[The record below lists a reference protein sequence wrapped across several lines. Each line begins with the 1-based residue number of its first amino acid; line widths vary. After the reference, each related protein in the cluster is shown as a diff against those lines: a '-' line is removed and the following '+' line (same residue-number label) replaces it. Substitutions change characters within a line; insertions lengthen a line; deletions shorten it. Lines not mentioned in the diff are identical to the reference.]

1 MCREESN
8 ENLSEDLP
16 DCHSAQPSNNSSPT
30 ATNLTLPLNDS
41 LTGSGVSGL
50 SGVSGVSP
58 VSELPESEPRGN
70 VTAVNVY
77 KIYQQFNASS
87 AANISTST
95 SGQDLNETLLH
106 IKRTNMA
113 ANINEDTEDNEDS
126 KDRDE
131 ILRRE
136 RRSAGASLHISRE
149 DDTVRLISLEQQHSQ
164 MQYHSM

>member
-30 ATNLTLPLNDS
+30 ANNLTLPLNDS
-41 LTGSGVSGL
+41 LTGP
-50 SGVSGVSP
+50 GVSGVSL
-58 VSELPESEPRGN
+58 VSELLESEPRGN

-95 SGQDLNETLLH
+95 SAQDLNETLLH

-113 ANINEDTEDNEDS
+113 ANINEDTEDSEDNE
-126 KDRDE
+126 DRDE

-136 RRSAGASLHISRE
+136 RRSAGAALHISRE

>member
-30 ATNLTLPLNDS
+30 ANNLTLPLNDS
-41 LTGSGVSGL
+41 LTGP
-50 SGVSGVSP
+50 GVSGVSP
-58 VSELPESEPRGN
+58 VSELLESEPRGN

-95 SGQDLNETLLH
+95 SAQDLNETLLH

-113 ANINEDTEDNEDS
+113 ANINEDNEDS
-126 KDRDE
+126 EDRDE

-136 RRSAGASLHISRE
+136 RRSAGAALHISRE

>member
-16 DCHSAQPSNNSSPT
+16 DCHSAQSSNNSSPT
-30 ATNLTLPLNDS
+30 ATNLTLSLNDS
-41 LTGSGVSGL
+41 LTGSGVS
-50 SGVSGVSP
+50 P
-58 VSELPESEPRGN
+58 VSELLESEPRGN

-113 ANINEDTEDNEDS
+113 ANINVDNEDNEDS
-126 KDRDE
+126 EDSDE

-136 RRSAGASLHISRE
+136 RRSAGAALHISRE